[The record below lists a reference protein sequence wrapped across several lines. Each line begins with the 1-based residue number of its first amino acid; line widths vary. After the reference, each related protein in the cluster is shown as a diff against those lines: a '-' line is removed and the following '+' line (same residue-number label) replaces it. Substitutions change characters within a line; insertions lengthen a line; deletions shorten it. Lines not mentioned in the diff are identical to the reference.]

1 MVNFKFLSIVPV
13 DEIPKVVG
21 DCPTAS
27 LVDLYKL
34 CSHMEN
40 LCIKENGIGLSAVQV
55 GVPWKLFVVS
65 YPTHFRYFVNCEYT
79 PLSEEKEK
87 SLEGCLSL
95 KKPDGALRFFEVE
108 RFKKIKILGQELK
121 MNPSLKLEMV
131 EVQEEP
137 TDHYRIVHQHEIDHH
152 RLVLISDIGTELELW
167 KN

>member
-13 DEIPKVVG
+13 DEIPKTIG
-21 DCPTAS
+21 DCPTTS

-34 CSHMEN
+34 CSYMEE
-40 LCIKENGIGLSAVQV
+40 LCVKEKGIGLSAVQV
-55 GVPWKLFVVS
+55 GVPWKLFVVR
-65 YPTHFRYFVNCEYT
+65 YPTCFRYFIDCEYT
-79 PLSEEKEK
+79 PLAEEKEK

-108 RFKKIKILGQELK
+108 RFKKIKFHGKELK
-121 MNPSLKLEMV
+121 LSPKLELV
-131 EVQEEP
+131 DVQEEP
-137 TDHYRIVHQHEIDHH
+137 TDHYRIVYQHEIDHH